1 MASPYQVLGV
11 DPDADRETVERRYRE
26 LVKEVHPDAGGSAEE
41 FKRVKR
47 AYRAIVSDRRS
58 GTGTST
64 SSGQGGA
71 TDASRRDRTGKTG
84 PGSSRSGSGSGRSNA
99 SDRTGSSGGRTGSG
113 GASAGSNRRSTGSNR
128 RRSGGTNGTD
138 GNSSRQYTAAG
149 RGSRAAGAAGAG
161 TGASGGTGSRRSG
174 SGTAGSR
181 QGSSANRKP
190 SGSDDSTGVPRRWFL
205 YGSSAVFAG
214 AAYALRDQTL
224 SDILSDDSGGGE
236 PERSAA
242 SGLPQ
247 EDTASREISPED
259 LFDVEFETPAE
270 STVHFTVEGADSRDW
285 INVYTREE
293 YERVASNWDGE
304 GEFDP
309 GEPLE
314 TVLTSDGYVSDLPEA
329 GTYVI
334 LVKLWA
340 GPPNDPRGP
349 RTVEVSYE
357 VTA

>member
-58 GTGTST
+58 GTST
-64 SSGQGGA
+64 SHGQGGA
-71 TDASRRDRTGKTG
+71 TDASRRDRAGGTG
-84 PGSSRSGSGSGRSNA
+84 PGSSRSSSGSGRSGDA
-99 SDRTGSSGGRTGSG
+99 GDQTGSTGGRTGSG
-113 GASAGSNRRSTGSNR
+113 GASAGSSRRGTGSNR
-128 RRSGGTNGTD
+128 RRSGTTNGTD
-138 GNSSRQYTAAG
+138 GNSSQQYTAAG

-161 TGASGGTGSRRSG
+161 TGTSGGTGSRRSG

-190 SGSDDSTGVPRRWFL
+190 SGGGDSTGVPRRWFL
-205 YGSSAVFAG
+205 YGSSALFAG

-224 SDILSDDSGGGE
+224 SDILSDDSGGE
-236 PERSAA
+236 QPERSAA
-242 SGLPQ
+242 AGLPQ
-247 EDTASREISPED
+247 EDTASREVSPED

-293 YERVASNWDGE
+293 YERVAENWDGE

-309 GEPLE
+309 GEPIE
-314 TVLTSDGYVSDLPEA
+314 TVLTNDGYVSDLPEA

-334 LVKLWA
+334 LIKLWA
-340 GPPNDPRGP
+340 GPPNDPREP

-357 VTA
+357 VTG